1 MLLLKSKKIMMNPIH
16 IIYNYHFFIRVK
28 IESMKA
34 KHFTQAVVGA
44 DLRVRPPDRE
54 SL

>member
-1 MLLLKSKKIMMNPIH
+1 MTQQCILDAVR
-16 IIYNYHFFIRVK
+16 YNSFNKTTIVK
-28 IESMKA
+28 HGADSMRLWY
-34 KHFTQAVVGA
+34 GA